1 MRHIIAVIDTDIRFA
16 LKLSDFLSKEDR
28 IPFKAVAYSSFHM
41 YKSETSL
48 MDVVAFITDIDNV
61 DECIDTGLPV
71 ILLSDDAMVES
82 KYSNLTKLFCLIF
95 KFCGVHTIV
104 DELLGFFSRN
114 DSFGLTTVHNN
125 TKVYG
130 VYSPINRCGRSS
142 LSVAIHS
149 YFCSA
154 NTSSLL
160 ISFDE
165 YDSVFSVLRKENS
178 KDLSDIFY
186 EYKTGDLDFAKLG
199 ECISRVEDLNI
210 ILPARYNEDLFYL
223 SDNELTK
230 FMNDILS
237 ANLFETIVLDF
248 GSIGRRSMQMLDMCE
263 QIFCPVIGEK
273 DGVERKKVADFKA
286 LLGRNGYAEV
296 IHKLCEIK
304 SPGESISDDIFNF
317 NRLKRH
323 EFFSQISSLVD
334 GA

>member
-28 IPFKAVAYSSFHM
+28 IPFKALAYSSFHM

-104 DELLGFFSRN
+104 DELLSFFSRN

-149 YFCSA
+149 YFCST

-263 QIFCPVIGEK
+263 QIFCPILGEK

>member
-1 MRHIIAVIDTDIRFA
+1 MRHIIAVIDEDIRFA

-28 IPFKAVAYSSFHM
+28 IPFKAVAYTSFYMYSSEA
-41 YKSETSL
+41 SS
-48 MDVVAFITDIDNV
+48 MDVVAFITDLDNV

-82 KYSNLTKLFCLIF
+82 KYSDLTKLFCSIF

-104 DELLGFFSRN
+104 DELLGFLSKN
-114 DSFGLTTVHNN
+114 DSFGLTTVCNN

-142 LSVAIHS
+142 LSVAVHS
-149 YFCSA
+149 YFCST
-154 NTSSLL
+154 NISSLL

-165 YDSVFSVLRKENS
+165 YDSVFSVLRNENS

-186 EYKTGDLDFAKLG
+186 EYKTGDLNFAKLG

-230 FMNDILS
+230 FINDILS
-237 ANLFETIVLDF
+237 ANLFETVVIDF
-248 GSIGRRSMQMLDMCE
+248 GSIGRRSMQILDMCE
-263 QIFCPVIGEK
+263 RIFCPVIGESN
-273 DGVERKKVADFKA
+273 GPERKKVDEFKA
-286 LLGRNGYAEV
+286 LLGRNGYAEI
-296 IHKLCEIK
+296 IHKLCEIM
-304 SPGESISDDIFNF
+304 SPEDNISDDIFNF

-323 EFFSQISSLVD
+323 ELFSQISRLVY

>member
-323 EFFSQISSLVD
+323 EFFSQISRLVY

>member
-28 IPFKAVAYSSFHM
+28 IPFKALAYSSFHM
-41 YKSETSL
+41 YKSETSS

-82 KYSNLTKLFCLIF
+82 KYSNLTKQFCSIF

-104 DELLGFFSRN
+104 DELLSFFSRN

-149 YFCSA
+149 YFCSI

-263 QIFCPVIGEK
+263 QIFCPVLGEK

>member
-28 IPFKAVAYSSFHM
+28 IPFKALAYSSFHM
-41 YKSETSL
+41 YKSETSS

-82 KYSNLTKLFCLIF
+82 KYSNLTKQFCSIF

-149 YFCSA
+149 YFCST

-263 QIFCPVIGEK
+263 QIFCPVIGEGG
-273 DGVERKKVADFKA
+273 GVERKKVADFKA

-296 IHKLCEIK
+296 IHKLREIK

>member
-263 QIFCPVIGEK
+263 QIFCPVLGEK

>member
-28 IPFKAVAYSSFHM
+28 IPFKALAYSSFHM
-41 YKSETSL
+41 YKSETSS

-82 KYSNLTKLFCLIF
+82 KYSNLTKQFCSIF

-104 DELLGFFSRN
+104 DELLSFFSRN

-149 YFCSA
+149 YFCST

-237 ANLFETIVLDF
+237 ANLFETVVLDF
-248 GSIGRRSMQMLDMCE
+248 GSIGRRSMQILDMCE
-263 QIFCPVIGEK
+263 QIFCPILGEK

>member
-28 IPFKAVAYSSFHM
+28 IPFKAVAYTSFYM
-41 YKSETSL
+41 YSSETSS
-48 MDVVAFITDIDNV
+48 MDVVAFITDLDNV

-82 KYSNLTKLFCLIF
+82 KYSDLTKLFCSIF
-95 KFCGVHTIV
+95 KFYGVHTIV
-104 DELLGFFSRN
+104 DELLGFFSKN
-114 DSFGLTTVHNN
+114 DSFGLTTVCNN

-142 LSVAIHS
+142 LSVAVHS
-149 YFCSA
+149 YFCST
-154 NTSSLL
+154 NISSLL

-165 YDSVFSVLRKENS
+165 YDSVFSVLRNENS

-186 EYKTGDLDFAKLG
+186 EYKTGDLNFAKLG

-237 ANLFETIVLDF
+237 ANLFETVVIDF
-248 GSIGRRSMQMLDMCE
+248 GSIGRRSMQILDMCE
-263 QIFCPVIGEK
+263 RIFCPVIGESN
-273 DGVERKKVADFKA
+273 GVERKKVDEFKA
-286 LLGRNGYAEV
+286 LLGRNGYAEI

-304 SPGESISDDIFNF
+304 SPDNNISDDIFNF

-323 EFFSQISSLVD
+323 EFFSQISRLVY

>member
-28 IPFKAVAYSSFHM
+28 IPFKAVAYTSFYMYSSEA
-41 YKSETSL
+41 SS
-48 MDVVAFITDIDNV
+48 MDVVAFITDLDNV

-82 KYSNLTKLFCLIF
+82 KYSDLTKLFCSIF
-95 KFCGVHTIV
+95 KFCSVHTIV
-104 DELLGFFSRN
+104 DELLGFLSKN
-114 DSFGLTTVHNN
+114 DSFGLTTVCNN

-142 LSVAIHS
+142 LSVAVHS
-149 YFCSA
+149 YFCST
-154 NTSSLL
+154 NISSLL

-165 YDSVFSVLRKENS
+165 YDSVFSVLRNENS

-186 EYKTGDLDFAKLG
+186 EYKTGDLNFAKLG

-237 ANLFETIVLDF
+237 ANLFETVVIDF
-248 GSIGRRSMQMLDMCE
+248 GSIGRRSMQILDMCE
-263 QIFCPVIGEK
+263 RIFCPVIGESG
-273 DGVERKKVADFKA
+273 GVERKKVDEFKA
-286 LLGRNGYAEV
+286 LLGRNGYAEI

-304 SPGESISDDIFNF
+304 SPDNNISDDIFNF

-323 EFFSQISSLVD
+323 EFFSQISRLVY

>member
-82 KYSNLTKLFCLIF
+82 KYSNLTKLFCSIF

-104 DELLGFFSRN
+104 DELLGFFSMN